1 MMQVVSSI
9 RRASVEDAR
18 AISECVAA
26 AYRQYLARIRKP
38 PAPML
43 DDYAKVIRQ
52 HDVFVL
58 TVCEKIIGVLVLI
71 KQEEMLLLDNVA
83 VHPDYQ
89 GRGLG
94 QRLITFA
101 ENEAMNAGCKTLT
114 LYTNEQMTENIE
126 LYKKLGFVET
136 ERKADQGYRRV
147 YMRKKF

>member
-1 MMQVVSSI
+1 MTQVVSSI
-9 RRASVEDAR
+9 RRARADDAH

-43 DDYAKVIRQ
+43 DDYTKVICQ
-52 HDVFVL
+52 HGVFVV
-58 TVCEKIIGVLVLI
+58 TVCEKVIGVLVLI
-71 KQEEMLLLDNVA
+71 KQEETLMLDNVA

-94 QRLITFA
+94 QRLIAFA
-101 ENEAMNAGCKTLT
+101 EEEAINAGFNTLM

-136 ERKADQGYRRV
+136 GRKADQGYRRV
-147 YMRKKF
+147 YMRKTF